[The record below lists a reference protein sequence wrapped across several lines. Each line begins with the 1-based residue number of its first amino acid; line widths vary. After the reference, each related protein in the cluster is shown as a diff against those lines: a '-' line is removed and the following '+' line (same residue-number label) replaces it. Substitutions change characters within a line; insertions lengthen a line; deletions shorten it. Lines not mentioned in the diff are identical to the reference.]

1 MMPHPLTNF
10 KTQKHY
16 DNKPKFNGVYSRN
29 NLSKIKD
36 GTYIIHLN
44 EYQSIG
50 NHWIPLYVNAKIVI
64 FFNSL
69 GVEHISKEIKD
80 LKKLYCVNC
89 SVYRKFGKPKILYL
103 LKNKKTVFS
112 IICSTYKNGYEK
124 VFKEKES
131 IEILKLGGLINNM

>member
-1 MMPHPLTNF
+1 MGH
-10 KTQKHY
+10 
-16 DNKPKFNGVYSRN
+16 
-29 NLSKIKD
+29 I
-36 GTYIIHLN
+36 IIHLN

-80 LKKLYCVNC
+80 LKKLYCINC

-103 LKNKKTVFS
+103 LKNKKTVSLLFAV
-112 IICSTYKNGYEK
+112 CTKMDMKKYLKKKNQ
-124 VFKEKES
+124 
-131 IEILKLGGLINNM
+131 LKY